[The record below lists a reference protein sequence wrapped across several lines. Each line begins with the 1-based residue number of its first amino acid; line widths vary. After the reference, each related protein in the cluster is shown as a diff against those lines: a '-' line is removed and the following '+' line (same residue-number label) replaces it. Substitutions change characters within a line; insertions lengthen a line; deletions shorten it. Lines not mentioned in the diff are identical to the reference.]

1 MMVTIGIDPHK
12 QTHTGV
18 AVDQLGVQ
26 IAQRTA
32 AARCEGFG
40 QLLEWGRK
48 LDGERVWVIEDV
60 RHVSGA
66 LERFLIDRGETVV
79 RLAPR
84 LMANARQGV
93 RERGKSDPIDA
104 LAIAR
109 AALREGIDTLPTARL
124 AGAELE
130 IRLLAVHR
138 ERLVTARTRLINEL
152 RWQLHD
158 LWPDWEIPKRVLIH
172 PGWQTKIARRL
183 SRAARTVQVQIARD
197 MIARVR
203 ELTRT
208 ITELYE
214 QLAAL
219 VKPVE
224 PQLLAEKGLGVL
236 IAAKLIGEIA
246 GIDRFTSD
254 AQLARISGCAPI
266 PVSSGRTDRH
276 RLDPGGNRQLN
287 HAFHM
292 LAYAKILH
300 DPRTAGYLA
309 KQRLNGKTNREAI
322 RSLKRHLVRR
332 VYHLLRDPSSVPITI
347 CLT

>member
-1 MMVTIGIDPHK
+1 MLTIGIDPHK

-18 AVDQLGVQ
+18 AVDPLGVPV
-26 IAQRTA
+26 AQRA
-32 AARCEGFG
+32 APARREGFG
-40 QLLEWGRK
+40 QLLEWARR
-48 LDGERVWVIEDV
+48 LDGERIWVIEDV
-60 RHVSGA
+60 RHVSGS

-79 RLAPR
+79 RLPPR
-84 LMANARQGV
+84 LMADARQGV

-109 AALREGIDTLPTARL
+109 AALREGVETLPTARL
-124 AGAELE
+124 AGVELE
-130 IRLLAVHR
+130 IRLLGLHR
-138 ERLVTARTRLINEL
+138 ERLVDTRTRLINEL

-158 LWPDWEIPKRVLIH
+158 LWPDWEIPKRVLIQA
-172 PGWQTKIARRL
+172 GWQTKIADRL
-183 SRAARTVQVQIARD
+183 KRAEGTIQVQIARD
-197 MIARVR
+197 MIARIR

-208 ITELYE
+208 ITQLYR
-214 QLAAL
+214 QLAEL
-219 VKPVE
+219 VAQAA
-224 PQLLAEKGLGVL
+224 PQLLTEPGLGVL

-292 LAYAKILH
+292 LALTKILR
-300 DPRTAGYLA
+300 DPRTAVYLA
-309 KQRLNGKTNREAI
+309 KQRRNGKTNREAI

-332 VYHLLRDPSSVPITI
+332 VYHLLRDPNSVPRTI